1 MDFLVLAFSDLFTW
15 PGAEIVRSWL
25 FLDES
30 TWKWVYSVF
39 SFSTILHA
47 IFHPFFKRECPFF
60 NFIPSL
66 FHFLSSCLLFFFLTS
81 FLLVLYSIFF
91 FSLIFYIY
99 RFYVYRLFLFIYYYF
114 LLFLLFLLLCFSTFF
129 LFFFQLRWE
138 YIFRFLFLIV
148 SEIHR
153 IIIPSLCS
161 YYWKFTRLLYFHSV
175 LSV

>member
-60 NFIPSL
+60 NFIPFL

-99 RFYVYRLFLFIYYYF
+99 RFYRLFLFIYYYF
-114 LLFLLFLLLCFSTFF
+114 LLFLLFLSTSLRIYFS
-129 LFFFQLRWE
+129 
-138 YIFRFLFLIV
+138 FLIFNRFWNTSYNYSKSMFV
-148 SEIHR
+148 LLEIHETF
-153 IIIPSLCS
+153 IFSFGFICL
-161 YYWKFTRLLYFHSV
+161 KALLSIVF
-175 LSV
+175 

>member
-99 RFYVYRLFLFIYYYF
+99 RFYRLFLFIYYYF

-153 IIIPSLCS
+153 IIIPNLCS

>member
-99 RFYVYRLFLFIYYYF
+99 RFYRLFLFIYYYF
-114 LLFLLFLLLCFSTFF
+114 LLFLLFLLLCFSIFF

>member
-60 NFIPSL
+60 NFIPFL

-99 RFYVYRLFLFIYYYF
+99 RFYRLFLFIYYYF
-114 LLFLLFLLLCFSTFF
+114 LLFLLFLLLCFSIFF